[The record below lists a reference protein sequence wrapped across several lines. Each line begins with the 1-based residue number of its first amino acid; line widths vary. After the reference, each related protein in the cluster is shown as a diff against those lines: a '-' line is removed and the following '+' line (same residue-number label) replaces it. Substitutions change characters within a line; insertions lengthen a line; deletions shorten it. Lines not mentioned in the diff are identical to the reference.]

1 MANRDETRMAF
12 GEKLRSARKRAGL
25 TQEQLAEKLYVS
37 RQAVAKWEADR
48 GMPDIEN
55 LKRLS
60 QRLNVSVD
68 FLLDGEKD
76 MDLSV
81 MRAGIN
87 LDDYVY
93 VRRMKGRWNRKAGK
107 KDMVVRQK
115 YPDAEIHA
123 LLGKQALSRRERI
136 ADNAIGC
143 LTSAPFGIPEFL
155 NGLRNADKEFYLV
168 NQADGQFFVVVT
180 DAFIESKLLA
190 HRITD
195 RKFSLG
201 SFSFVDCGPIPEP

>member
-12 GEKLRSARKRAGL
+12 GEKLKSARKRAGL

-81 MRAGIN
+81 MRAEIN

-107 KDMVVRQK
+107 KDMAVRQK
-115 YPDAEIHA
+115 YPDAEIHG
-123 LLGKQALSRRERI
+123 LLGRQTLSRRERI
-136 ADNAIGC
+136 ADNAIGR

-168 NQADGQFFVVVT
+168 NQADGQFLVVVT
-180 DAFIESKLLA
+180 DAFIESRLLA

-201 SFSFVDCGPIPEP
+201 NFSFVDCGPIPEP

>member
-25 TQEQLAEKLYVS
+25 TQEQLAEKLYVP

-60 QRLNVSVD
+60 QRLNVGID
-68 FLLDGEKD
+68 FLLDSGAA

-81 MRAGIN
+81 MREEIN
-87 LDDYVY
+87 LDDHAY
-93 VRRMKGRWNRKAGK
+93 VRRMKGRWNRKAGR

-115 YPDAEIHA
+115 YPDAEIHG
-123 LLGKQALSRRERI
+123 LLGRQTLSRRERI
-136 ADNAIGC
+136 ADNAIGR

-180 DAFIESKLLA
+180 DAFIESRLLA

-201 SFSFVDCGPIPEP
+201 SFSFVDCSPIPEP